1 MKQTTQI
8 KGSCEHCGF
17 AYTGTVSLKD
27 GAFAEIKCPNCHQ
40 VTHNFDEAVVVAELD
55 KKEGNA
61 LDYKQSV
68 IEMV

>member
-1 MKQTTQI
+1 
-8 KGSCEHCGF
+8 
-17 AYTGTVSLKD
+17 
-27 GAFAEIKCPNCHQ
+27 